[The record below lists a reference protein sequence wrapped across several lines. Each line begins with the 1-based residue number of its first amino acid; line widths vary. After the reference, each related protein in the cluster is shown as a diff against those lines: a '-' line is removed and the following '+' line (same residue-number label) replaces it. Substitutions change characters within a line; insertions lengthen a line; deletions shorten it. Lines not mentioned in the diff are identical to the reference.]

1 MEAQQKSLATI
12 SSGFFIQIFAIPM
25 VSVIFL
31 PSYLAGVLKLLGS
44 PREERGARRCCFLPT
59 VLSQKYWIE
68 NKLVLSL
75 VYWVLKC

>member
-12 SSGFFIQIFAIPM
+12 SLRFFIQIFAIPM

-44 PREERGARRCCFLPT
+44 PRVIV
-59 VLSQKYWIE
+59 VLVDAVYFP
-68 NKLVLSL
+68 LSCH
-75 VYWVLKC
+75 KNIG